1 MTILPFEAIL
11 FDLDGTLI
19 DTEQA
24 DFTAGQMLAQEMGV
38 KISLDFWAENVV
50 GIMEGYDIF
59 FAELQRQS
67 KKNGTTK
74 EFLWQRLQQ
83 LWEQTMQNMALMP
96 GATPLLSG
104 LRASGY
110 RVGLASAS
118 DQAWVYRWLNHF
130 DLHPYFHTIT
140 TGDDVRQNK
149 PAPDIY
155 YLAAEQ
161 LQVSPQKCLVFEDSV
176 FGIQAAKSAGMTVV
190 AVPNTI
196 TRNLDFNQAD
206 KIINGLNQISIE
218 TLHTISPAP
227 SLPGISL

>member
-1 MTILPFEAIL
+1 
-11 FDLDGTLI
+11 
-19 DTEQA
+19 
-24 DFTAGQMLAQEMGV
+24 
-38 KISLDFWAENVV
+38 
-50 GIMEGYDIF
+50 
-59 FAELQRQS
+59 
-67 KKNGTTK
+67 
-74 EFLWQRLQQ
+74 
-83 LWEQTMQNMALMP
+83 
-96 GATPLLSG
+96 
-104 LRASGY
+104 
-110 RVGLASAS
+110 
-118 DQAWVYRWLNHF
+118 VYRWLNHF